1 MSVSVAFVLVTVGV
15 LAGFAGAGI
24 LFGSWPLFGGLL
36 LVWGA
41 VLTLVGLLVRGGGDA
56 A

>member
-36 LVWGA
+36 IAWGA
-41 VLTLVGLLVRGGGDA
+41 GLFLTGLVVRGGGDA